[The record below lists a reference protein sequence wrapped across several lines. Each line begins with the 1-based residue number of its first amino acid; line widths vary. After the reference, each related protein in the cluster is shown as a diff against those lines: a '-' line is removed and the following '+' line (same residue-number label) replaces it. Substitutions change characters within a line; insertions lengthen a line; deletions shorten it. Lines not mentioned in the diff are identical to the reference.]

1 MLKFAIT
8 IIGVIALFRLWGS
21 PYRILWW
28 SILVL
33 LVLDWLS
40 AETVKTASRQ
50 KSDETVVRFWVW
62 TNMGISLLCL
72 VLSITGVTLSYT
84 KSNSSSVQRGKH
96 IEQSQ
101 PASDKER
108 CKAAIM
114 SFIQAHAMQSDDSG
128 NVIQLSREEEQQMK
142 RLIQSAIG
150 FAESV
155 SDSFLN
161 SIHSELQEQFREHLV
176 KGWRTYLDGLEFAN
190 VQGQVEGIELLQS
203 WETYRAANAD
213 LLYESIIK

>member
-8 IIGVIALFRLWGS
+8 IIGIIALFRLWGS

-33 LVLDWLS
+33 LVMDWLS
-40 AETVKTASRQ
+40 AETIKTASRQ

-84 KSNSSSVQRGKH
+84 KSSSSSVQRGRH

-101 PASDKER
+101 ASDKER

-128 NVIQLSREEEQQMK
+128 NVIQLSRKEEQQMK
-142 RLIQSAIG
+142 RLIRSGIG
-150 FAESV
+150 FAASV

-176 KGWRTYLDGLEFAN
+176 KGWRTYLDGIESAN